1 MKKLLLLVA
10 ITITSSM
17 AHSNIYDYVS
27 TSSSMNIF
35 ITNQTM
41 VGDINLFE
49 NALESEESNKIEP
62 LKTEAPSFWMV

>member
-1 MKKLLLLVA
+1 MKKVLLILAIA
-10 ITITSSM
+10 ITAST
-17 AHSNIYDYVS
+17 AHSNIYNYVS

-35 ITNQTM
+35 ITNQTI

-49 NALESEESNKIEP
+49 NALKSKESNKIKP

>member
-1 MKKLLLLVA
+1 MKKVLLILAIA
-10 ITITSSM
+10 ITAST
-17 AHSNIYDYVS
+17 AHSNIYNYVS

-35 ITNQTM
+35 ITNQTI

-49 NALESEESNKIEP
+49 NALESKESNTIEP

>member
-1 MKKLLLLVA
+1 MKRILLLLA
-10 ITITSSM
+10 ITITAST
-17 AHSNIYDYVS
+17 AHSNIYDYIS

-49 NALESEESNKIEP
+49 NALEDEESNPIEP